1 MLHHTAAI
9 GVHPGG
15 AIDHQVRDRR
25 VEQEFA
31 QLFGKERQYQLV
43 AHRGPP
49 DVGVALILELR
60 TAIPGATGSTETR
73 FSWNSVIVKPSGL
86 MVSNCGKTFAWSLT
100 CFGFR

>member
-1 MLHHTAAI
+1 MLHDAAAI
-9 GVHPGG
+9 GVHAGG
-15 AIDHQVRDRR
+15 AIDHQIRDGR
-25 VEQEFA
+25 VQQEPA
-31 QLFGKERQYQLV
+31 QLFRKERQYQLV

-49 DVGVALILELR
+49 DAGIELPIDFG
-60 TAIPGATGSTETR
+60 TAIPGVIGSTDTR